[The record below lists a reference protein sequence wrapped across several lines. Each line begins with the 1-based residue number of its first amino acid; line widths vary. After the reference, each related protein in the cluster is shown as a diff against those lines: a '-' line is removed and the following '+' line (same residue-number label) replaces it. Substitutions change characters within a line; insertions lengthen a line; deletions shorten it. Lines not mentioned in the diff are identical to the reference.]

1 MAEYIGREE
10 FLKRIKPYD
19 TEDKTDKA
27 LYNFALN
34 TMIGTPTADVVEREK
49 IDKTIEVITR
59 LRDSCINM
67 ITEEVSLVNECYE
80 QYANCYDECLKLL
93 NEI

>member
-34 TMIGTPTADVVEREK
+34 QMMGTPNADVIEQKK
-49 IDKTIEVITR
+49 IDNAIDEVYKIR
-59 LRDSCINM
+59 NEVLYANGCYEPDDVLDIIDQ
-67 ITEEVSLVNECYE
+67 ITELFE
-80 QYANCYDECLKLL
+80 
-93 NEI
+93 EI